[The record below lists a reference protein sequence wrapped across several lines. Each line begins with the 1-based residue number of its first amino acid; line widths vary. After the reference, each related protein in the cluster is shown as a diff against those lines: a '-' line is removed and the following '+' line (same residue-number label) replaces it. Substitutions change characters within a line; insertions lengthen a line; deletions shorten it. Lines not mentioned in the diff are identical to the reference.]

1 VPDAARPEAHD
12 LAAFAVGRLRA
23 LAPDARRVAL
33 GISGGGDSVA
43 LAWMLHEAGIDQV
56 LLHVDHALRDDAGED
71 ADFVRAL
78 AGSLGVP
85 FQAERVEVRA
95 AADRRGWNL
104 EDAARRLRR
113 ASLHRMARRAGADVL
128 LLAHTVDD
136 QAETVLLQALRGAAY
151 LRGMP
156 ERQGRLVRP
165 LLAVGRGELRA
176 WLDHHGRVWRDDPTN
191 ADLERSRT
199 WVRHAVLPRL
209 EAYAPGA
216 THRLARL
223 ATVQRDLAAFVR
235 AEARRRVRGVA
246 ALQGPERSFGEDDVG
261 DAPLASAVEAAAEG
275 LEARALARQ
284 PVAIQREALA
294 ALLGAAGVAVEQ
306 HRIEAVRGRLTEIG
320 PWRASVGAGRWWR
333 LAYGRVAVAS
343 IAEVGE
349 GDPDE
354 TRHRTVTRPEEL
366 PPGVDAVVLADGPL
380 ELRGRLPGDVVRLSG
395 GHRSLADVMID
406 ARVPREERDG
416 LALLA
421 RGDEVVWVEGLLRP
435 EGGGAVLV
443 EDDDHRLM
451 REALAL
457 ARAAADAGEL
467 PVGALVVLDGEVVGR
482 GANRSEADRDP
493 TAHAEV
499 LALREAAARVG
510 DWRLGGATLVVTL
523 EPCPMCFGA
532 LLAAHVGRVVYGA
545 PNLREGALGGV
556 VDLST
561 EGWKRRIEV
570 RGGVR
575 AREAATLL
583 SAFFA
588 ARRG

>member
-1 VPDAARPEAHD
+1 
-12 LAAFAVGRLRA
+12 
-23 LAPDARRVAL
+23 
-33 GISGGGDSVA
+33 
-43 LAWMLHEAGIDQV
+43 
-56 LLHVDHALRDDAGED
+56 
-71 ADFVRAL
+71 
-78 AGSLGVP
+78 
-85 FQAERVEVRA
+85 
-95 AADRRGWNL
+95 
-104 EDAARRLRR
+104 
-113 ASLHRMARRAGADVL
+113 
-128 LLAHTVDD
+128 
-136 QAETVLLQALRGAAY
+136 
-151 LRGMP
+151 
-156 ERQGRLVRP
+156 
-165 LLAVGRGELRA
+165 
-176 WLDHHGRVWRDDPTN
+176 
-191 ADLERSRT
+191 
-199 WVRHAVLPRL
+199 
-209 EAYAPGA
+209 
-216 THRLARL
+216 
-223 ATVQRDLAAFVR
+223 
-235 AEARRRVRGVA
+235 
-246 ALQGPERSFGEDDVG
+246 
-261 DAPLASAVEAAAEG
+261 
-275 LEARALARQ
+275 
-284 PVAIQREALA
+284 
-294 ALLGAAGVAVEQ
+294 
-306 HRIEAVRGRLTEIG
+306 
-320 PWRASVGAGRWWR
+320 
-333 LAYGRVAVAS
+333 
-343 IAEVGE
+343 
-349 GDPDE
+349 
-354 TRHRTVTRPEEL
+354 
-366 PPGVDAVVLADGPL
+366 
-380 ELRGRLPGDVVRLSG
+380 
-395 GHRSLADVMID
+395 MID

-467 PVGALVVLDGEVVGR
+467 PVGALVVLDGDVVGR